1 VAFETLDQLSEHV
14 GDCHRCDLGDTRTTL
29 VFGVGREDA
38 DVLFIGEA
46 PGKNEDLKGEPFVGA
61 AGNLLDELLASA
73 GLARDDV
80 YIANIL
86 KCRPP
91 GNRDPQAEEIET
103 CTPFLREQ
111 VRLIDP
117 AVIVTLGNFATRFIL
132 KTNRGITGLRGTIQH
147 AGRFTVLPIFHPAAA
162 LYDNSK
168 RDVLLSDFSR
178 LRELLDEAAVST
190 DSGTEPEDA
199 EEAGSTASSTSQ
211 PDQPSLFEA

>member
-1 VAFETLDQLSEHV
+1 
-14 GDCHRCDLGDTRTTL
+14 
-29 VFGVGREDA
+29 VFGVGRQDA

-61 AGNLLDELLASA
+61 AGKLLDELLASA
-73 GLARDDV
+73 GLQRSDV

-91 GNRDPQAEEIET
+91 GNRDPQAEEIDT

-111 VRLIDP
+111 VRIIDP
-117 AVIVTLGNFATRFIL
+117 AVIVTLGNFSTRFIL
-132 KTNRGITGLRGTIQH
+132 KTTRGITGLRGTVQQ

-168 RDVLLSDFSR
+168 RDVLFEDFAK
-178 LRELLDEAAVST
+178 LRELLDERAEQDAEA
-190 DSGTEPEDA
+190 TEPAPDA
-199 EEAGSTASSTSQ
+199 
-211 PDQPSLFEA
+211 DQPSLFEA